1 MSGGATRAPTRNDA
15 HVGRV
20 QLPMDCTREIPARR
34 RISVTFAGTIVLLA
48 AFAPTAFAE
57 CMNWPLEATKQP
69 RIAFA
74 FVATV
79 TDIERHEMFEA
90 GSGEFRYRITLET
103 VRVYRGRIRE
113 SVELTGTNSGC
124 SFLDKSGL
132 AEGERLF
139 IASERLRPDAHE
151 TDLGNVLA
159 WKRTGSQWMFYE
171 DALRDGS
178 DETYYAR
185 AARAATTTA
194 EIVQLVSGAPMP
206 DTATAPPNERL
217 RSDSLAGL
225 ALVFVVA
232 VVVATRLVARR
243 VGWDSP

>member
-1 MSGGATRAPTRNDA
+1 
-15 HVGRV
+15 
-20 QLPMDCTREIPARR
+20 MDCTREIPARR

-103 VRVYRGRIRE
+103 ERVYRGRIRE

-178 DETYYAR
+178 DETYYQGPRAR
-185 AARAATTTA
+185 
-194 EIVQLVSGAPMP
+194 QQ
-206 DTATAPPNERL
+206 RL
-217 RSDSLAGL
+217 PKSSSSCPGRRCPIRRLLHRMSAYE
-225 ALVFVVA
+225 
-232 VVVATRLVARR
+232 ATRLPASHSCSSLPSLWPLDWLH
-243 VGWDSP
+243 GA